1 MSSEFILFVSSDIGT
16 LLRIDLD
23 LLLCLVQAVDL
34 YLKIE
39 QIIIFI
45 LILETFFSSCLES
58 KFCSSDERKIHQLFF
73 GVF

>member
-1 MSSEFILFVSSDIGT
+1 MSSELFLFVSSDIGT
-16 LLRIDLD
+16 LLRVD